1 MRVNRM
7 KNKATLLE
15 TLDQWQPSAGN
26 DDFLTINTLECHT
39 GGEPLRIITS
49 GFPELKGDTIL
60 AMRRDCQQN
69 HDDLRRALMF
79 EPRGHADMYGAII
92 TQAERTD
99 SHFGAIFIHNEGYST
114 MCGHAVIALAKCAVE
129 SGMIAQT
136 GEVTNVVIDV
146 PCGQIRAQAFAENF
160 PQENTITKVNFDS
173 VPAFVFAE
181 QQSVEVAGLG
191 TVNFDIAFGGAFYAY
206 VQASSLGLI
215 LTPDQHEKIIDY
227 GKKIKAAVI
236 KEISVK
242 HPFEADLSFLY
253 GVIFVEENERE
264 NAKNSS
270 VNNDIHSRNVCVFAD
285 GELDRSP
292 TGSGVSGRIALHVAK
307 SEIPLQQSI
316 IIESILGSQ
325 FNVQAIKSRH
335 YGSDEQNYNA
345 VIAQVTGDAFIC
357 GKAQWLIN
365 QNDPLK
371 HGFLLR

>member
-1 MRVNRM
+1 MI
-7 KNKATLLE
+7 KQE
-15 TLDQWQPSAGN
+15 TDIEKFDQWQPNASN

-69 HDDLRRALMF
+69 HDNLRRALIF

-92 TQAERTD
+92 TQAERED

-129 SGMIAQT
+129 SGVVTQT
-136 GEVTNVVIDV
+136 GEETDVVIDV
-146 PCGQIRAQAFAENF
+146 PCGQIRAKAFAQDF
-160 PQENTITKVNFDS
+160 PKNSIITKVCFDS
-173 VPAFVFAE
+173 VPSFVFAE
-181 QQSVEVAGLG
+181 KQNVEVDGIG

-206 VQASSLGLI
+206 VQASNLGLT
-215 LTPDQHEKIIDY
+215 LTPEHQGKLIDY
-227 GKKIKAAVI
+227 GKRIKNAVI
-236 KEISVK
+236 KKTSVK

-253 GVIFVEENERE
+253 GVIFVQKSAQE
-264 NAKNSS
+264 NANNTSS
-270 VNNDIHSRNVCVFAD
+270 KGDVHSRNVCVFAD

-307 SEIPLQQSI
+307 SEVPLKQSI

-325 FNVQAIKSRH
+325 FNVQAIEKLN
-335 YGSDEQNYNA
+335 YGTNEQNYDA
-345 VIAQVTGDAFIC
+345 VIAQVTGNAFVS

>member
-1 MRVNRM
+1 MIKQKTNVE
-7 KNKATLLE
+7 KF
-15 TLDQWQPSAGN
+15 DYWQPDIGN
-26 DDFLTINTLECHT
+26 DHILTINTIECHT

-49 GFPELKGDTIL
+49 GFPELSGDTIL
-60 AMRRDCQQN
+60 AKRRDCQQN
-69 HDDLRRALMF
+69 HDDLRRALIF

-92 TQAERTD
+92 TQAERED

-129 SGMIAQT
+129 SGVVAQT

-146 PCGQIRAQAFAENF
+146 PCGQIRAKAFAQGFPENSI
-160 PQENTITKVNFDS
+160 ITEVCFDS
-173 VPAFVFAE
+173 VPSFVFTDK
-181 QQSVEVAGLG
+181 QSVAVDGIG

-206 VQASSLGLI
+206 VQASSVGLS
-215 LTPDQHEKIIDY
+215 LTPEHQGKIIDY
-227 GKKIKAAVI
+227 GKRIKDAVI
-236 KEISVK
+236 EKISVK

-253 GVIFVEENERE
+253 GVIFIQENT
-264 NAKNSS
+264 
-270 VNNDIHSRNVCVFAD
+270 NNDLSKGDVHSRNVCVFAD

-307 SEIPLQQSI
+307 SEVPLQQNI

-325 FNVQAIKSRH
+325 FSVQAIKNIS
-335 YGSDEQNYNA
+335 YGTREQNYDA
-345 VIAQVTGDAFIC
+345 VIAQVTGNAFVC

-371 HGFLLR
+371 YGFLLR